1 MNREQL
7 AELNAIQIA
16 ALTVLASTVAAVGVF
31 MVVRRRGRRDEQRT
45 EEGRL
50 SQIPIQPAVNTVA
63 PAEIPQHFSEDLVVP
78 GFTETG
84 AEIVKQDREEGRS
97 PEGV

>member
-1 MNREQL
+1 
-7 AELNAIQIA
+7 
-16 ALTVLASTVAAVGVF
+16 
-31 MVVRRRGRRDEQRT
+31 
-45 EEGRL
+45 
-50 SQIPIQPAVNTVA
+50 VNTVA